1 MKLIRLTCDQPTFHP
16 VHFNDT
22 GLTLIIG
29 DSSKEKEGSS
39 NGVGKT
45 LILGLVQHCLGANA
59 DKKLTSAVPVGG
71 SRYFFLIM
79 ELNLNI

>member
-45 LILGLVQHCLGANA
+45 LILGLIQHCLGANA
-59 DKKLTSAVPVGG
+59 DKKLTSAVPDWWF
-71 SRYFFLIM
+71 SLLFLIM
-79 ELNLNI
+79 ELST

>member
-29 DSSKEKEGSS
+29 DSSKEK
-39 NGVGKT
+39 
-45 LILGLVQHCLGANA
+45 
-59 DKKLTSAVPVGG
+59 
-71 SRYFFLIM
+71 
-79 ELNLNI
+79 